1 MAISPPK
8 QIQTNTLKRTT
19 EVRTASTMPLTTGNI
34 AAKAETTRSDF
45 PRPKHVTQGRVRH
58 ATAKPARAYKES
70 QSVATEP
77 KSKNAIRAKIPIT
90 GSAHVPTNT
99 KKSTIDKCKSITVG
113 NTLPR
118 TTDVRTAKTMP
129 LTTGNKTA
137 KAATTSSDIP
147 EPKYGHKVRS
157 TRAFKDLQS
166 VITREDTTI
175 AITASRKTNK
185 NKKDKKAKADKDNA
199 NSHKNNINNRRL
211 CLHHRPRQGQFNELA
226 SPSPNTFY
234 GTSTNMEQASD
245 ASKQTD
251 KWLPAARG

>member
-8 QIQTNTLKRTT
+8 QTQTNTLKRTT
-19 EVRTASTMPLTTGNI
+19 EVRTASTMPLTTGNL

-77 KSKNAIRAKIPIT
+77 KSKNAIIAKIPIT

-99 KKSTIDKCKSITVG
+99 KKSTIDRCKSITVG

-118 TTDVRTAKTMP
+118 TTDVRTTKTMP

-137 KAATTSSDIP
+137 KAATTSYDIP
-147 EPKYGHKVRS
+147 EPKYVTQER
-157 TRAFKDLQS
+157 
-166 VITREDTTI
+166 VI
-175 AITASRKTNK
+175 K
-185 NKKDKKAKADKDNA
+185 
-199 NSHKNNINNRRL
+199 RL

-234 GTSTNMEQASD
+234 GTSTKVEQASD